1 MPNWRRRKKSLMREK
16 KKKGE
21 EPALLSQI
29 THIILSFQVH
39 REHPPLL
46 HVFWVGL
53 SALPPPEDTLG
64 SDPVFLPHQGESG
77 GASEPA
83 ESDPQAEPLDPLNIN
98 NPKMGC
104 GCRDSC
110 RRRETRARQDL
121 WEAQLLQE
129 NPPFQACQSQSKD
142 LRGKLHTWRNK
153 PSWGG

>member
-1 MPNWRRRKKSLMREK
+1 MREK

-21 EPALLSQI
+21 EPALLPQI

-110 RRRETRARQDL
+110 RRRETSQTGSVGSSAF
-121 WEAQLLQE
+121 AGK
-129 NPPFQACQSQSKD
+129 PPFSGLPEPEQG
-142 LRGKLHTWRNK
+142 LEGKTPHLEE
-153 PSWGG
+153 